1 MLQSFRVAPLGLP
14 CALALSLLGAC
25 SGEEPTAR
33 NDTEAASTQPDA
45 IPLDTDNIARLGL
58 RFAPAVAAR
67 EAPIATVPA
76 VIAPPPN
83 ARVAVAAT
91 FPGVVTR
98 ILVVEGQAVRR
109 GQALAIVSSRD
120 VLSMGADLN
129 RASARLGVA
138 RSSANRLSQL
148 EREGV
153 IAGARAD
160 EARAAL
166 GEARADVSEKSRILH
181 MVNGSGASGS
191 YTLTAPI
198 AGKVTSAAI
207 HAGSVVDGTTA
218 PYVIDAAGQYE
229 AQAQLP
235 ERLAGQVRPG
245 MSVALSNEAGEAAPD
260 SVRGTVTSVGSTIDP
275 ATRSVTLK
283 AKLPSSPGALAGRAT
298 SLSLFGPAP
307 DGAVTI
313 AQSALVTLGEDE
325 AVFVRTARGVEIRKV
340 KSGGK
345 DGSTVLILS
354 GLRPGEQVVVSGT
367 SALKP
372 MAMGE

>member
-1 MLQSFRVAPLGLP
+1 MLQSLRIAQAALP
-14 CALALSLLGAC
+14 CALALLSLTAC
-25 SGEEPTAR
+25 SGEDPAAR
-33 NDTEAASTQPDA
+33 NESAAAPSKPGTIA
-45 IPLDTDNIARLGL
+45 LSADNIERLGL
-58 RFAPAVAAR
+58 QFAPAVEAAD
-67 EAPIATVPA
+67 APIATVPA
-76 VIAPPPN
+76 IIAPPPN

-98 ILVVEGQAVRR
+98 ILVVEGQSVRR

-120 VLSMGADLN
+120 VLSMGADLS
-129 RASARLGVA
+129 RANARLGVA
-138 RSSANRLSQL
+138 QSSANRLSQL

-160 EARAAL
+160 EARAML
-166 GEARADVSEKSRILH
+166 GEARADVSEKSRILR
-181 MVNGSGASGS
+181 MVNGMGSSGS

-198 AGKVTSAAI
+198 AGKVTSAEV

-235 ERLAGQVRPG
+235 ERLVGQVRPG
-245 MSVALSNEAGEAAPD
+245 MTAALDGRL
-260 SVRGTVTSVGSTIDP
+260 RGTVTSVGSTIDP

-283 AKLPSSPGALAGRAT
+283 ATLPSGPGALAGRAT

-307 DGAVTI
+307 PGAVTI
-313 AQSALVTLGEDE
+313 DHGAVATLADGDV
-325 AVFVRTARGVEIRKV
+325 VFVRTAKGVDVRKV
-340 KSGGK
+340 KAGGK
-345 DGSTVLILS
+345 DGDRMLILS
-354 GLRPGEQVVVSGT
+354 GLKPGEQVVVSGA

>member
-1 MLQSFRVAPLGLP
+1 MLQSLRIAQAAIP
-14 CALALSLLGAC
+14 CALALLSLTAC
-25 SGEEPTAR
+25 SSEETATR
-33 NDTEAASTQPDA
+33 NDSAAAPSDPGMIA
-45 IPLDTDNIARLGL
+45 LSADNIARLGL
-58 RFAPAVAAR
+58 KFAAAAEAT
-67 EAPIATVPA
+67 EAPIAVVPA
-76 VIAPPPN
+76 IIAPPPN

-98 ILVVEGQAVRR
+98 ILVVEGQDVTR

-120 VLSMGADLN
+120 VLSMGADLS

-138 RSSANRLSQL
+138 QSSANRLSQL

-153 IAGARAD
+153 VAGARAD
-160 EARAAL
+160 EARAML
-166 GEARADVSEKSRILH
+166 GEARADVSEKSRILR

-198 AGKVTSAAI
+198 AGKVTAATI

-235 ERLAGQVRPG
+235 ERLAGQVKPG
-245 MSVALSNEAGEAAPD
+245 MTVALGD
-260 SVRGTVTSVGSTIDP
+260 TLRGAVTSVGSTIDP

-283 AKLPSSPGALAGRAT
+283 AKLPAGPGALAGRAT
-298 SLSLFGPAP
+298 NLSLFGPAP
-307 DGAVTI
+307 VGAVTI
-313 AQSALVTLGEDE
+313 DQNALATLADGE
-325 AVFVRTARGVEIRKV
+325 AVFVRSAKGVEIRKV

-345 DGSTVLILS
+345 DADRILILS
-354 GLRPGEQVVVSGT
+354 GLKPGEQVVVAGT

>member
-1 MLQSFRVAPLGLP
+1 MHQSLRIAHVALP
-14 CALALSLLGAC
+14 SALALLSLCAC
-25 SGEEPTAR
+25 SGDEPAAR
-33 NDTEAASTQPDA
+33 DESAAMQSDPGI
-45 IPLDTDNIARLGL
+45 IPLSADNIARLGL
-58 RFAPAVAAR
+58 KFAPATDAT
-67 EAPIATVPA
+67 EAPIATVPTI
-76 VIAPPPN
+76 IAPPPN

-98 ILVVEGQAVRR
+98 ILVVEGQEVAR

-120 VLSMGADLN
+120 ILSMGADIS
-129 RASARLGVA
+129 RAHARLRVA
-138 RSSANRLSQL
+138 QSGANRLSQL

-153 IAGARAD
+153 VAGARAD
-160 EARAAL
+160 EARAVL
-166 GEARADVSEKSRILH
+166 SEARTDMSEKSRILA

-198 AGKVTSAAI
+198 AGKVTSATI

-245 MSVALSNEAGEAAPD
+245 MIVALGD
-260 SVRGTVTSVGSTIDP
+260 TLRGTVTSVGSTIDP
-275 ATRSVTLK
+275 TTRSVTLK
-283 AKLPSSPGALAGRAT
+283 AKLPAGPGTLSGRAT

-307 DGAVTI
+307 ADAVTI
-313 AQSALVTLGEDE
+313 AQSAVVTVADGE
-325 AVFVRTARGVEIRKV
+325 AVFVRTGKGVEVRKV
-340 KSGGK
+340 RSAGK
-345 DGSTVLILS
+345 NGDRILILS
-354 GLRPGEQVVVSGT
+354 GLKPGELVVIAGT